1 MHASSDRR
9 DFIKRLSI
17 VNLKRTLLILVMV
30 FTGNGYSQ
38 TPQEQTTVTISDYL
52 IAIDSLE
59 ANQGAYS
66 AELSDLFMG
75 LGNSYVIQQEYDDAN
90 LAFQRGMQIER
101 INFGLD
107 SLSQSAYL
115 MSIAETEKLMG
126 DLDQAQTVLDQLYS
140 LNAKSYG
147 QSDVRMLPVIESLMD
162 WHSKVYP
169 LRKPKGGFHT
179 LIALEDLANDMYKI
193 LDAEVSLKD
202 PATPDRYKRIGKVQ
216 FLIANHIKHYGEPR
230 DSSFSVAVEGSSGAR
245 TEPRTSYKHFK
256 RGKAAL
262 QRVIESLMQQQ
273 PSIIVEQ
280 ADAIANLGDWYLV
293 FGQITSATKTYQL
306 AEEIVDT
313 TDNPDQLRTLLFQ
326 EAAVID
332 FSDGVEQAV
341 RQEATAGAGAAEPLQ
356 ISMQISKS
364 GFASDFQIV
373 DDKATLTRDQLKV
386 LQQHFR
392 KKRFRPFFSDGKTQ
406 TVRFNKSYDLV
417 STGV

>member
-30 FTGNGYSQ
+30 STGNGYSQ
-38 TPQEQTTVTISDYL
+38 TLQEQTIVTISDYL

-75 LGNSYVIQQEYDDAN
+75 LGKSYVIQQEYDDAN

-162 WHSKVYP
+162 WHTKVYP

-193 LDAEVSLKD
+193 LDSEVSLKD
-202 PATPDRYKRIGKVQ
+202 TAAPERYKRIGKVQ
-216 FLIANHIKHYGEPR
+216 FLVANHIKHYGEPQ

-262 QRVIESLMQQQ
+262 QKVIASLMQQQ
-273 PSIIVEQ
+273 PSVIAEQ
-280 ADAIANLGDWYLV
+280 ADAIANLGDWYLI

-306 AEEIVDT
+306 AAEIIDT
-313 TDNPDQLRTLLFQ
+313 SDNPDLLRTLLFQ
-326 EAAVID
+326 KAAVID
-332 FSDGVEQAV
+332 FSDGLEQSA
-341 RQEATAGAGAAEPLQ
+341 RQEATVGVGTAEPLQ
-356 ISMQISKS
+356 ISMQISRS

-373 DDKATLTRDQLKV
+373 DDKATLTKEELKV

-417 STGV
+417 GTGV

>member
-1 MHASSDRR
+1 
-9 DFIKRLSI
+9 
-17 VNLKRTLLILVMV
+17 
-30 FTGNGYSQ
+30 
-38 TPQEQTTVTISDYL
+38 
-52 IAIDSLE
+52 
-59 ANQGAYS
+59 
-66 AELSDLFMG
+66 MG

-115 MSIAETEKLMG
+115 MSIAETEKLMD

-332 FSDGVEQAV
+332 FSDGVEQSV

-373 DDKATLTRDQLKV
+373 DEKATLTRDQLKV

-392 KKRFRPFFSDGKTQ
+392 KKRFRPFFSDGDTQ
-406 TVRFNKSYDLV
+406 TMRFNKSYDLV

>member
-30 FTGNGYSQ
+30 STGNGYSQ
-38 TPQEQTTVTISDYL
+38 TPQEQTTITISDYL

-75 LGNSYVIQQEYDDAN
+75 LGKSYVIQQEYDDAN

-162 WHSKVYP
+162 WHTKVYP

-293 FGQITSATKTYQL
+293 FGQITSATKTYQV

-332 FSDGVEQAV
+332 FSDGLEQSA
-341 RQEATAGAGAAEPLQ
+341 RQEATAGAGGAESLQ

-364 GFASDFQIV
+364 GFASDFQII
-373 DDKATLTRDQLKV
+373 DDKATLTKEELKV

>member
-1 MHASSDRR
+1 MHASSDRS

-17 VNLKRTLLILVMV
+17 VTLKRTLLILVVV

-162 WHSKVYP
+162 WHTQVYP

-216 FLIANHIKHYGEPR
+216 FLIANHIKHYGEAR

-273 PSIIVEQ
+273 PSIIAEQ
-280 ADAIANLGDWYLV
+280 AVAIANLGDWYLV

-392 KKRFRPFFSDGKTQ
+392 KKRFRPFFSDGDTQ
-406 TVRFNKSYDLV
+406 TMRFNKSYDLV

>member
-30 FTGNGYSQ
+30 STGNGYSQ

-75 LGNSYVIQQEYDDAN
+75 LGKSYVIQQEYDDAN

-162 WHSKVYP
+162 WHTKVYP
-169 LRKPKGGFHT
+169 LRKPKGGFNT

-193 LDAEVSLKD
+193 LDAEGSLKD

-364 GFASDFQIV
+364 GFASDFQII
-373 DDKATLTRDQLKV
+373 DDKATLTKEELKV

>member
-1 MHASSDRR
+1 M
-9 DFIKRLSI
+9 LS
-17 VNLKRTLLILVMV
+17 
-30 FTGNGYSQ
+30 TGNGYSQ

-75 LGNSYVIQQEYDDAN
+75 LGKSYVIQQEYDDAN

-126 DLDQAQTVLDQLYS
+126 DLDQAQAVLDQLYS
-140 LNAKSYG
+140 LNAKNYG
-147 QSDVRMLPVIESLMD
+147 QSDIRMLPVIESLMD
-162 WHSKVYP
+162 WHTEVYP
-169 LRKPKGGFHT
+169 LRKPKGGFYT

-193 LDAEVSLKD
+193 LDSEVSLKD
-202 PATPDRYKRIGKVQ
+202 TAAPERYKRIGKVQ
-216 FLIANHIKHYGEPR
+216 FLVANHIKHYGEPQ

-262 QRVIESLMQQQ
+262 QKVIASLMQQQ
-273 PSIIVEQ
+273 PSVIAEQ
-280 ADAIANLGDWYLV
+280 ADAIANLGDWYLI

-306 AEEIVDT
+306 AAEIIDT
-313 TDNPDQLRTLLFQ
+313 SDNPDPLRTLLFQ

-332 FSDGVEQAV
+332 FSDGLEQSA
-341 RQEATAGAGAAEPLQ
+341 RQEATVGVGTAEPLQ
-356 ISMQISKS
+356 ISMQISRS
-364 GFASDFQIV
+364 GFVSDFQIV
-373 DDKATLTRDQLKV
+373 DDKATLTKEELKV

>member
-75 LGNSYVIQQEYDDAN
+75 LGKSYVIQQEYDDAN

-162 WHSKVYP
+162 WH
-169 LRKPKGGFHT
+169 T
-179 LIALEDLANDMYKI
+179 
-193 LDAEVSLKD
+193 
-202 PATPDRYKRIGKVQ
+202 
-216 FLIANHIKHYGEPR
+216 
-230 DSSFSVAVEGSSGAR
+230 
-245 TEPRTSYKHFK
+245 
-256 RGKAAL
+256 
-262 QRVIESLMQQQ
+262 
-273 PSIIVEQ
+273 
-280 ADAIANLGDWYLV
+280 
-293 FGQITSATKTYQL
+293 
-306 AEEIVDT
+306 
-313 TDNPDQLRTLLFQ
+313 
-326 EAAVID
+326 
-332 FSDGVEQAV
+332 
-341 RQEATAGAGAAEPLQ
+341 
-356 ISMQISKS
+356 
-364 GFASDFQIV
+364 
-373 DDKATLTRDQLKV
+373 
-386 LQQHFR
+386 
-392 KKRFRPFFSDGKTQ
+392 
-406 TVRFNKSYDLV
+406 
-417 STGV
+417 

>member
-1 MHASSDRR
+1 
-9 DFIKRLSI
+9 
-17 VNLKRTLLILVMV
+17 
-30 FTGNGYSQ
+30 
-38 TPQEQTTVTISDYL
+38 
-52 IAIDSLE
+52 
-59 ANQGAYS
+59 
-66 AELSDLFMG
+66 
-75 LGNSYVIQQEYDDAN
+75 
-90 LAFQRGMQIER
+90 
-101 INFGLD
+101 
-107 SLSQSAYL
+107 
-115 MSIAETEKLMG
+115 
-126 DLDQAQTVLDQLYS
+126 
-140 LNAKSYG
+140 
-147 QSDVRMLPVIESLMD
+147 
-162 WHSKVYP
+162 
-169 LRKPKGGFHT
+169 
-179 LIALEDLANDMYKI
+179 MYKI
-193 LDAEVSLKD
+193 LDSEVSLKD
-202 PATPDRYKRIGKVQ
+202 TAAPERYKRIGKVQ
-216 FLIANHIKHYGEPR
+216 FLVANHIKHYGEPR

-306 AEEIVDT
+306 AAEIIDT
-313 TDNPDQLRTLLFQ
+313 SDNPDPLRTLLFQ
-326 EAAVID
+326 KAAVID
-332 FSDGVEQAV
+332 FSDGLEQSA

-364 GFASDFQIV
+364 GFASDFQII
-373 DDKATLTRDQLKV
+373 DDKATLTKEELKV

>member
-17 VNLKRTLLILVMV
+17 VNLKRTLLVLMMV
-30 FTGNGYSQ
+30 STGNGYSQ

-75 LGNSYVIQQEYDDAN
+75 LGKSYVIQQEYDDAN

-126 DLDQAQTVLDQLYS
+126 DLDQAQAVLDQLYS
-140 LNAKSYG
+140 LNAKNYG
-147 QSDVRMLPVIESLMD
+147 QSDIRMLPVIESLMD
-162 WHSKVYP
+162 WHTEVYP
-169 LRKPKGGFHT
+169 LRKPKGGFYT

-193 LDAEVSLKD
+193 LDSEVSLKD
-202 PATPDRYKRIGKVQ
+202 TAAPERYKRIGKVQ
-216 FLIANHIKHYGEPR
+216 FLVANHIKHYGEPQ

-245 TEPRTSYKHFK
+245 TEPRSSYKHFK

-262 QRVIESLMQQQ
+262 QKVIASLMQQQ
-273 PSIIVEQ
+273 PSVIAEQ
-280 ADAIANLGDWYLV
+280 ADAIANLGDWYLI

-306 AEEIVDT
+306 AAEIIDT
-313 TDNPDQLRTLLFQ
+313 SDNPDLLRTLLFQ
-326 EAAVID
+326 KAAVID
-332 FSDGVEQAV
+332 FSDGLEQSA
-341 RQEATAGAGAAEPLQ
+341 RQEATVGVGTAEPLQ
-356 ISMQISKS
+356 ISMQISRS

-373 DDKATLTRDQLKV
+373 DDKATLTRDELKV

-406 TVRFNKSYDLV
+406 TMRFNKSYDLV
-417 STGV
+417 NTGV

>member
-17 VNLKRTLLILVMV
+17 GNLKRTLLILVMV
-30 FTGNGYSQ
+30 STGNGYSQ

-75 LGNSYVIQQEYDDAN
+75 LGKSYVIQQEYDDAN

-126 DLDQAQTVLDQLYS
+126 DLDQAQAVLDQLYS
-140 LNAKSYG
+140 LNAKNYG
-147 QSDVRMLPVIESLMD
+147 QSDIRMLPVIESLMD
-162 WHSKVYP
+162 WHTEVYP
-169 LRKPKGGFHT
+169 LRKPKGGFYT

-193 LDAEVSLKD
+193 LDSEVSLKD
-202 PATPDRYKRIGKVQ
+202 TAAPERYKRIGKVQ
-216 FLIANHIKHYGEPR
+216 FLVANHIKHYGEPQ

-245 TEPRTSYKHFK
+245 TEPRSSYKHFK

-262 QRVIESLMQQQ
+262 QKVIASLMQQQ
-273 PSIIVEQ
+273 PSVIAEQ
-280 ADAIANLGDWYLV
+280 ADAIANLGDWYLI

-306 AEEIVDT
+306 AAEIIDT
-313 TDNPDQLRTLLFQ
+313 SDNPDPLRTLLFQ
-326 EAAVID
+326 KAAVID
-332 FSDGVEQAV
+332 FSDGLEQSA
-341 RQEATAGAGAAEPLQ
+341 RQEATVGVGTAEPLQ
-356 ISMQISKS
+356 ISMQISRS

-373 DDKATLTRDQLKV
+373 DDKATLTKEELKV

>member
-30 FTGNGYSQ
+30 STGNGYSQ

-75 LGNSYVIQQEYDDAN
+75 LGKSYVIQQEYDDAN

-162 WHSKVYP
+162 WHTKVYP

-273 PSIIVEQ
+273 PSIVVEQ

-293 FGQITSATKTYQL
+293 FGQITSATKTYQV

-332 FSDGVEQAV
+332 FSDGLEQSA
-341 RQEATAGAGAAEPLQ
+341 RQEATAGAGATESLQ

-364 GFASDFQIV
+364 GFASDFQII
-373 DDKATLTRDQLKV
+373 DDKATLTKEELKV

>member
-1 MHASSDRR
+1 
-9 DFIKRLSI
+9 
-17 VNLKRTLLILVMV
+17 MV

-38 TPQEQTTVTISDYL
+38 KPQEQTTVTISDYL

-59 ANQGAYS
+59 VNQGAYS

-162 WHSKVYP
+162 WHTQVYP

-179 LIALEDLANDMYKI
+179 LIALEYLANDMYKI

-230 DSSFSVAVEGSSGAR
+230 DSRFSVAVEGSSGAR

-273 PSIIVEQ
+273 PSIIAEQ

-306 AEEIVDT
+306 AEEIIT
-313 TDNPDQLRTLLFQ
+313 TAERPDELRLLVF
-326 EAAVID
+326 ETAKTID
-332 FSDGVEQAV
+332 FSDGIDQRLMQQTEP
-341 RQEATAGAGAAEPLQ
+341 AAEITQ
-356 ISMQISKS
+356 TIEVSMQISKS
-364 GFASDFQIV
+364 GFTSDFQIV

-392 KKRFRPFFSDGKTQ
+392 KKRFRPFFSDGDTQ
-406 TVRFNKSYDLV
+406 TMRFNKSYDLV
-417 STGV
+417 STGI

>member
-1 MHASSDRR
+1 MHVSSNRR
-9 DFIKRLSI
+9 DFIKIVSI
-17 VNLKRTLLILVMV
+17 VSLKKILLILVIV
-30 FTGNGYSQ
+30 FTGNNYSQ

-59 ANQGAYS
+59 ANQGIYS

-162 WHSKVYP
+162 WHTEVYP
-169 LRKPKGGFHT
+169 LRKPKGGFYT

-202 PATPDRYKRIGKVQ
+202 PATPERYKRIGKVQ

-262 QRVIESLMQQQ
+262 QRVIASLMQQQ
-273 PSIIVEQ
+273 PSIIAEQ

-313 TDNPDQLRTLLFQ
+313 TENPDQLRTLLFQ

-332 FSDGVEQAV
+332 FSDGVEQSV
-341 RQEATAGAGAAEPLQ
+341 RQEATAGAGVAEPLQ

-373 DDKATLTRDQLKV
+373 DEKATLTRDQLKA

-392 KKRFRPFFSDGKTQ
+392 KKRFRPFFSDGKIQ
-406 TVRFNKSYDLV
+406 RVRFNKSYDLV

>member
-75 LGNSYVIQQEYDDAN
+75 LGKSYVIQQEYDDAN

-162 WHSKVYP
+162 WHTKVYP

-332 FSDGVEQAV
+332 FSDGVEQSV

-373 DDKATLTRDQLKV
+373 DEKATLTRDQLKV

-392 KKRFRPFFSDGKTQ
+392 KKRFRPFFSDGDTQ
-406 TVRFNKSYDLV
+406 TMRFNKSYDLV

>member
-75 LGNSYVIQQEYDDAN
+75 LGKSYVIQQEYDDAN

-162 WHSKVYP
+162 WHTKVYP
-169 LRKPKGGFHT
+169 LRKPKGRFHT

-332 FSDGVEQAV
+332 FSDGLEQST
-341 RQEATAGAGAAEPLQ
+341 RQEATAGAGAAESLQ

-364 GFASDFQIV
+364 GFASDFQII
-373 DDKATLTRDQLKV
+373 DDKATLTKEELKV